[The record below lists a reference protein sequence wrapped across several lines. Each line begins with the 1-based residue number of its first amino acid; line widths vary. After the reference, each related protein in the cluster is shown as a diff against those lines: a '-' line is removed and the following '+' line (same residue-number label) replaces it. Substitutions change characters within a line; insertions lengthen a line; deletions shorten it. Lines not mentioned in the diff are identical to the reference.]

1 MSVSSEITRIQNG
14 VSEQTE
20 LINQIQTALNSKL
33 APSPNLQSKAV
44 TYTSNG
50 TETVIPDNGFDGLSS
65 VDVTVNVSSG
75 STASIPSNDITFYD
89 YDGTIVE
96 AWSLEELPNKTML
109 PDVPFHQ
116 GLSSIEWNWTLDELK
131 AAAGHI
137 DVGAVY
143 TTDDGTTRIYVHIEK
158 EIRNPILGCCPNGI
172 VTVDWGDGTT
182 PDTLTGN
189 SVLTTKY
196 TPIHNYSEPGDYVI
210 TLTVDGT
217 VGFNGD
223 ISGSKI
229 LCAKENNESINVPYC
244 SMVKKIEFG
253 ENVVKLGGNAFSHMW
268 HLESLVISS
277 GISDIGSRSFENI
290 DTCHHITFPRS
301 LRIVYTYAFYS
312 NASITSI
319 SFPPTLESVKQYS
332 LNGMRSLRHITF
344 PSNVIDI
351 EPHTARKC
359 SNLLSIT
366 LLGNIN
372 SIKAYAFNNCTGVR
386 FIDFMHCTSVPM
398 LVDSNALQNIPSDC
412 EIRVPAPLAA
422 NWKAATN
429 WSNYASQIVG
439 VEP

>member
-33 APSPNLQSKAV
+33 APSPNLQSKTV

-50 TETVIPDNGFDGLSS
+50 TETVTPDNGFDGLSS
-65 VDVTVNVSSG
+65 VAVTVNVSSG
-75 STASIPSNDITFYD
+75 STASILSDDITFYD
-89 YDGTIVE
+89 YDGTVVE
-96 AWSLEELPNKTML
+96 AWSLKELSDKTML
-109 PDVPFHQ
+109 PDVPSHQ
-116 GLSSIEWNWTLDELK
+116 GLSAIGWNWTLNELK
-131 AAAGHI
+131 VAARHI

-158 EIRNPILGCCPNGI
+158 ETKNPILGCCPNGT

-182 PDTLTGN
+182 PDTLTGDN
-189 SVLTTKY
+189 ALTIKY

-217 VGFNGD
+217 VGFKGD
-223 ISGSKI
+223 TSGSKI
-229 LCAKENNESINVPYC
+229 LCAKENKASINVSYC

-253 ENVVKLGGNAFSHMW
+253 ENVVNLQEYALSHMW
-268 HLESLVISS
+268 NLESLVISS
-277 GISDIGSRSFENI
+277 GIMNIGSHSFESI
-290 DTCHHITFPRS
+290 GRCHHITFPRS

-312 NASITSI
+312 ATSITSI

-332 LNGMRSLRHITF
+332 LYNMQSLRHITL

-351 EPHTARKC
+351 QPYTAQKC
-359 SNLLSIT
+359 SNLLTIT

-372 SIKAYAFNNCTGVR
+372 SIKAAAFQNCSSVR
-386 FIDFMHCTSVPM
+386 FIDFTNCRSVPV
-398 LVDSNALQNIPSDC
+398 LDSNGLLNIPSDC
-412 EIRVPAPLAA
+412 EIRVLSILVDQ
-422 NWKAATN
+422 WKAATN
-429 WSNYASQIVG
+429 WSKYASQIVG
-439 VEP
+439 VKP

>member
-65 VDVTVNVSSG
+65 VAVTVNVSSG

-131 AAAGHI
+131 AAFGHI
-137 DVGAVY
+137 DVGAIY
-143 TTDDGTTRIYVHIEK
+143 TTDDSTTRVYVHIEK
-158 EIRNPILGCCPNGI
+158 EIRNPKLGCCPNGI

-182 PDTLTGN
+182 PDTLTGD

-223 ISGSKI
+223 SSGSKI
-229 LCAKENNESINVPYC
+229 LCVKENSAAINNSYC

-253 ENVVKLGGNAFSHMW
+253 ENVVGLGTNAFLNMW
-268 HLESLVISS
+268 NLESLVISS
-277 GISDIGSRSFENI
+277 GITNIGSHSFDSI
-290 DTCHHITFPRS
+290 GTCHHITFPRS
-301 LRIVYTYAFYS
+301 LSIVNAYAF
-312 NASITSI
+312 NNTTSITSI

-332 LNGMRSLRHITF
+332 LFSMQNLRHITF
-344 PSNVIDI
+344 PSNVTTIDRY
-351 EPHTARKC
+351 TACKC
-359 SNLLSIT
+359 NGLLSIT
-366 LLGNIN
+366 LLGNIS
-372 SIKAYAFNNCTGVR
+372 SIQDRAFQYCSSVR
-386 FIDFMHCTSVPM
+386 FIDFMRCASVPT
-398 LVDSNALQNIPSDC
+398 LGSQSLYGIPSDC

-422 NWKAATN
+422 DWKAATN
-429 WSNYASQIVG
+429 WSEYASQIVG
-439 VEP
+439 AKP

>member
-33 APSPNLQSKAV
+33 APSPSLQSKAV

-65 VDVTVNVSSG
+65 VAVTVNVSSG
-75 STASIPSNDITFYD
+75 STASILSDDITFYD
-89 YDGTIVE
+89 YDGTVVE
-96 AWSLEELPNKTML
+96 AWSLKELPEKTML
-109 PDVPFHQ
+109 PDAPFHQ
-116 GLSSIEWNWTLDELK
+116 GLSTIGWNWTLDEIK

-143 TTDDGTTRIYVHIEK
+143 TTDDGTTRVYVHIEK
-158 EIRNPILGCCPNGI
+158 ETRNPILGCCPNGI

-182 PDTLTGN
+182 PDTLTGD

-196 TPIHNYSEPGDYVI
+196 TPIHKYSEPGDYVI

-223 ISGSKI
+223 ASGSKMF
-229 LCAKENNESINVPYC
+229 CAKENSASINVSYC

-253 ENVVKLGGNAFSHMW
+253 ENVVKLEEHAFSQMW

-277 GISDIGSRSFENI
+277 GITNIGSRSFESVG
-290 DTCHHITFPRS
+290 TCHHITFPRS
-301 LRIVYTYAFYS
+301 LRIVYTYAFY
-312 NASITSI
+312 NTTSITSI
-319 SFPPTLESVKQYS
+319 SFPPTLESIKQYS
-332 LNGMRSLRHITF
+332 LFGIQSLRHITF
-344 PSNVIDI
+344 SSNVIDI
-351 EPHTARKC
+351 ETHIAQKC
-359 SNLLSIT
+359 SGLLSIT
-366 LLGNIN
+366 VLGNIN
-372 SIKAYAFNNCTGVR
+372 SIKTSAFQNCSSVR
-386 FIDFMHCTSVPM
+386 FIDFGHCISVPV
-398 LVDSNALQNIPSDC
+398 LGSNALLNIPSDC
-412 EIRVPAPLAA
+412 EIRVPAPLVD

-429 WSNYASQIVG
+429 WSKYASQIVG
-439 VEP
+439 VKP

>member
-65 VDVTVNVSSG
+65 VAVTVNVSSG
-75 STASIPSNDITFYD
+75 STASILSNDITFYD

-96 AWSLEELPNKTML
+96 AWSLKELSDKTML
-109 PDVPFHQ
+109 PDLPFHQ
-116 GLSSIEWNWTLDELK
+116 GLSSIEWNWTLDEIK

-137 DVGAVY
+137 DVGAMY
-143 TTDDGTTRIYVHIEK
+143 TTDDGTTRVYVHIEK

-189 SVLTTKY
+189 SVSTTKY

-223 ISGSKI
+223 PSGSKI
-229 LCAKENNESINVPYC
+229 LCAKENRASINVSYC

-253 ENVVKLGGNAFSHMW
+253 ENVVKLGTNAFTHMW
-268 HLESLVISS
+268 NLESLAISS
-277 GISDIGSRSFENI
+277 VITNIGSHSFENI
-290 DTCHHITFPRS
+290 GTCHHITFPRS
-301 LRIVYTYAFYS
+301 LITVDAHAFY
-312 NASITSI
+312 NTTSITSI

-332 LNGMRSLRHITF
+332 LYGMQSLRHITF
-344 PSNVIDI
+344 SSNVINI
-351 EPHTARKC
+351 QPNTAQKC
-359 SNLLSIT
+359 SGLLSIT

-372 SIKAYAFNNCTGVR
+372 SIKSFAFYNCSSVR
-386 FIDFMHCTSVPM
+386 FIDFTHCMSVPA
-398 LVDSNALQNIPSDC
+398 LDSNSLYNIPSDC
-412 EIRVPAPLAA
+412 EIRVPALLADD
-422 NWKAATN
+422 WKAATN
-429 WSNYASQIVG
+429 WSKYASQIVG

>member
-65 VDVTVNVSSG
+65 VAVTVNVSSG
-75 STASIPSNDITFYD
+75 STASILSDDITFYD
-89 YDGTIVE
+89 YDGTVVE

-109 PDVPFHQ
+109 PDVPSHQ
-116 GLSSIEWNWTLDELK
+116 GLSTIGWNWTLDELK
-131 AAAGHI
+131 AAASHI

-182 PDTLTGN
+182 PDTLTGD

-223 ISGSKI
+223 SSGSKI
-229 LCAKENNESINVPYC
+229 LCAAENPEGINVSYC

-253 ENVVKLGGNAFSHMW
+253 ENVGELGVNAFTQMR
-268 HLESLVISS
+268 HLESLVISP
-277 GISDIGSRSFENI
+277 GITVIGSHAFDSI
-290 DTCHHITFPRS
+290 GTCHHITFPRS
-301 LRIVYTYAFYS
+301 LNTVSTYAL
-312 NASITSI
+312 NNAASITSI
-319 SFPPTLESVKQYS
+319 SFPPTLEIVRAYS
-332 LNGMRSLRHITF
+332 LYFMESLRHITF
-344 PSNVIDI
+344 PSNVTTIYRN
-351 EPHTARKC
+351 TAYKC
-359 SNLLSIT
+359 IRLLSIT
-366 LLGNIN
+366 LLGNIS
-372 SIKAYAFNNCTGVR
+372 SIQLSAFKNCTSVR
-386 FIDFMHCTSVPM
+386 FIDFMHCTSVPK
-398 LVDSNALQNIPSDC
+398 LDKDSLDNIPSDC

-429 WSNYASQIVG
+429 WSKYASQIVG
-439 VEP
+439 AKP

>member
-65 VDVTVNVSSG
+65 VAVTVNVSSG
-75 STASIPSNDITFYD
+75 STASILSDDITFYD
-89 YDGTIVE
+89 YDGTVVE

-109 PDVPFHQ
+109 PDVPSHQ
-116 GLSSIEWNWTLDELK
+116 GLSAIGWNWTLDELK
-131 AAAGHI
+131 AAASHI

-182 PDTLTGN
+182 PDTLTGD

-223 ISGSKI
+223 SSGSKI
-229 LCAKENNESINVPYC
+229 LCATENTGGINASYC

-253 ENVVKLGGNAFSHMW
+253 ENVGELGVNAFARMRY
-268 HLESLVISS
+268 LESLVISP
-277 GISDIGSRSFENI
+277 GITVIGSHAFESI
-290 DTCHHITFPRS
+290 GTCHHITFPRS
-301 LRIVYTYAFYS
+301 LNIVNTYAL
-312 NASITSI
+312 NNAASIASI
-319 SFPPTLESVKQYS
+319 SFPPTLEIVRAYS
-332 LNGMRSLRHITF
+332 LYSMESLRHITF
-344 PSNVIDI
+344 PSNVTTIYKN
-351 EPHTARKC
+351 TAYRC
-359 SNLLSIT
+359 TLLLSIT
-366 LLGNIN
+366 LLGNIS
-372 SIKAYAFNNCTGVR
+372 SIQLSAFKNCTSVR
-386 FIDFMHCTSVPM
+386 FIDFMHCTSVPT
-398 LVDSNALQNIPSDC
+398 LDQDSLSNIPSDC

-429 WSNYASQIVG
+429 WSKYALQIVG
-439 VEP
+439 VKP